1 MKLPIYRIEV
11 RYTIK
16 KYKVDIIKTEVIF
29 VHSPVKSEFHK
40 NAFTAKQ
47 IHDKVGVRIQGK
59 NVKMPNYRILG
70 TSFISEHGET
80 NNRFTEADVC
90 PLLS

>member
-16 KYKVDIIKTEVIF
+16 KHKVDINKSEIIF
-29 VHSPVKSEFHK
+29 VHSPVKSDFHK
-40 NAFTAKQ
+40 NVFTAKQ
-47 IHDKVGVRIQGK
+47 IHDKVGRRIQGK
-59 NVKMPNYRILG
+59 NVKMPKYRILG
-70 TSFISEHGET
+70 TTLISEHGET